1 LRAQTTSLVHSSNVF
16 VSAQPPAIEYSAT
29 TQLHSNAG
37 LEDMPWSVEIL
48 LVGYARIVMGI
59 EVTEIF

>member
-1 LRAQTTSLVHSSNVF
+1 
-16 VSAQPPAIEYSAT
+16 
-29 TQLHSNAG
+29 LHSNAG